1 MQLCCCRDRSKV
13 REQTPPSWT
22 PFRAIPT
29 WSLLNGDSPP
39 VVVHYRERSPA
50 GLRFSN
56 GNQGVVR
63 RSKNHY
69 IPSSRLFSVPAVNT
83 MSAIQE
89 FDLPA
94 RWTSLFQDKY
104 SEAVHNLSKMWPDE
118 ESLEVSYREVEGY
131 DHEFAQDILANP
143 ELHFDAA
150 NHALQDFM
158 LDIGAGNIMPF
169 VRIIHLP
176 QDQVRTVSQ
185 LRAADIDRLI
195 SIDAVTTKISGVRPR
210 LYNAVF
216 ECVACGHVMDK
227 QQPNEQELIEPL
239 ECSQIEGGC
248 GRPKRQTRFLL
259 RQQSSH
265 LINSQFIELQELPEQ
280 MKGGIQ
286 PERILCIAEQDLAGC
301 LNPGDRVK
309 ANGVLFIRSQ
319 RKGGKDTP
327 VFDIFLRIH
336 SLERQNI
343 PLEEIVI
350 SEEEENEIKDIAR
363 DPGVYDL
370 LTSSIAPS
378 IFGMERVKESL
389 MLQLFGGEAQVN
401 EDGTRNRGDI
411 HILLMGDPGVAKS
424 QLLHYMSTISPRGRF
439 ASGKSASAA
448 GLTAAAVQD
457 ATADGRWTLEAGALV
472 LADLGLAAIDEFD
485 KMNTSDRSSMH
496 EAMEQQT
503 ISVSKAGINASLRT
517 RCAVLAAANP
527 TSGRFQPVS
536 DVPFT
541 SQINLA
547 PPLISRF
554 DIIWLL
560 TDTPD
565 ENNDEKIAQH
575 IIKTRLQ
582 GSSELLVSEGKMPDP
597 TRASVAS
604 KSASKRNGKYATLPR
619 EVLRKYVAFA
629 KRNFHPKLNDE
640 ARDKI
645 VAYYVSTRKRGGEAS
660 DSVAISARSLEALS
674 RLAEASARI
683 RLTNVATL
691 EDAERA
697 IRLTETWR
705 HELMGENFDM
715 TDIESGKKGTVRN
728 QEKFILDTVS
738 VLQNETGQAA
748 DLLDVLT
755 EAERHDIPRAKAEDI
770 IDKLCREG
778 RMIRPA
784 GYTSL
789 QVV

>member
-1 MQLCCCRDRSKV
+1 MLFVANNFHKPLEV
-13 REQTPPSWT
+13 
-22 PFRAIPT
+22 
-29 WSLLNGDSPP
+29 
-39 VVVHYRERSPA
+39 
-50 GLRFSN
+50 
-56 GNQGVVR
+56 
-63 RSKNHY
+63 
-69 IPSSRLFSVPAVNT
+69 LFSVPAVST

-94 RWTSLFQDKY
+94 RWTSLLQDKY
-104 SEAVHNLSKMWPDE
+104 SEAIHNLAKMWPDE
-118 ESLEVSYREVEGY
+118 GSLEVSYREVEGY

-143 ELHFDAA
+143 EHHFRAA
-150 NHALQDFM
+150 NQALRQFL
-158 LDIGAGNIMPF
+158 LDAGEGNLMPF
-169 VRIIHLP
+169 VRVIHLP
-176 QDQVRTVSQ
+176 SDQVRTVSQ
-185 LRAADIDRLI
+185 LRADDIGRLI
-195 SIDAVTTKISGVRPR
+195 AIDAVTTKITGVRPR
-210 LYNAVF
+210 LYTAVF
-216 ECVACGHVMDK
+216 KCAACDHEMEIN
-227 QQPNEQELIEPL
+227 QPNEQELIEPI
-239 ECSQIEGGC
+239 ECLQIDGGC
-248 GRPKRQTRFLL
+248 GRPKRQTRFFLM
-259 RQQSSH
+259 QQESH
-265 LINSQFIELQELPEQ
+265 LINSQFVELQELPEQ

-286 PERILCIAEQDLAGC
+286 PERILCIGEQDLAGR

-343 PLEEIVI
+343 PLEEISI
-350 SEEEENEIKDIAR
+350 TEEEENEIKEIAR
-363 DPGVYDL
+363 SEDVYDL
-370 LTSSIAPS
+370 LTRSIAPS
-378 IFGMERVKESL
+378 IFGMERIKESL

-439 ASGKSASAA
+439 ASGQSASAA

-457 ATADGRWTLEAGALV
+457 AAADGRWTLEAGALV

-485 KMNTSDRSSMH
+485 KMNTADRSSMH
-496 EAMEQQT
+496 EAMEQQS
-503 ISVSKAGINASLRT
+503 ISISKAGINASLRT

-565 ENNDEKIAQH
+565 EQSDEKIASH
-575 IIKTRLQ
+575 IIDNRLK
-582 GSSELLVSEGKMPDP
+582 GSSELLVSEGTIPNPAKSTS
-597 TRASVAS
+597 TRKEAKKV
-604 KSASKRNGKYATLPR
+604 NGKYQILPR
-619 EVLRKYVAFA
+619 EILRKYVAYS
-629 KRNFHPKLNDE
+629 KRTFHPKLDPE
-640 ARDKI
+640 AKAKI
-645 VAYYVSTRKRGGEAS
+645 VAYYVQTRKQGGDS
-660 DSVAISARSLEALS
+660 DDSVAITARSLEALS

-683 RLTNVATL
+683 RLQEVATV
-691 EDAERA
+691 EDADRA
-697 IRLTETWR
+697 IRLTKTWR

-715 TDIESGKKGTVRN
+715 TTIESGKKSKVRN
-728 QEKFILDTVS
+728 QEKIIIDIVS
-738 VLQNETGQAA
+738 VLQNDAGTAA
-748 DLLDVLT
+748 NLLDVLT
-755 EAERHDIPRAKAEDI
+755 EAERRDIPRSKAEDI
-770 IDKLCREG
+770 IDKLCRDG
-778 RMIRPA
+778 RMMRPS
-784 GYTSL
+784 GYDTL

>member
-1 MQLCCCRDRSKV
+1 MFLYV
-13 REQTPPSWT
+13 
-22 PFRAIPT
+22 PT
-29 WSLLNGDSPP
+29 
-39 VVVHYRERSPA
+39 VMVM
-50 GLRFSN
+50 
-56 GNQGVVR
+56 
-63 RSKNHY
+63 
-69 IPSSRLFSVPAVNT
+69 SS
-83 MSAIQE
+83 IQE

-94 RWTSLFQDKY
+94 RWTSLLQDKY

-118 ESLEVSYREVEGY
+118 ESLDISYREVEGY

-143 ELHFDAA
+143 EHHFRAA
-150 NHALQDFM
+150 NQALRQFL
-158 LDIGAGNIMPF
+158 LDAGEGNLMPF
-169 VRIIHLP
+169 VRIVHLP
-176 QDQVRTVSQ
+176 SDQIRTVSQ
-185 LRAADIDRLI
+185 LRADDIGRLI
-195 SIDAVTTKISGVRPR
+195 AIDAVTTKISGVRPR
-210 LYNAVF
+210 LYSAVF
-216 ECVACGHVMDK
+216 ECLACGHTTELN
-227 QQPNEQELIEPL
+227 QPNEQELIEPL
-239 ECSQIEGGC
+239 ECSQIDGGC
-248 GRPKRQTRFLL
+248 GRPKRQTRFVL
-259 RQQSSH
+259 QQSASH
-265 LINSQFIELQELPEQ
+265 LINSQFVELQELPEQ

-286 PERILCIAEQDLAGC
+286 PERILCIGEQDLAGR

-343 PLEEIVI
+343 PLEEIII
-350 SEEEENEIKDIAR
+350 SEEEENEIKEVAR

-370 LTSSIAPS
+370 LTGSIAPS
-378 IFGMERVKESL
+378 IFGMERIKESL

-439 ASGKSASAA
+439 ASGQSSSAA

-457 ATADGRWTLEAGALV
+457 STADGRWTLEAGALV

-485 KMNTSDRSSMH
+485 KMNAVDRSSMH
-496 EAMEQQT
+496 EAMEQQS
-503 ISVSKAGINASLRT
+503 ISISKAGINASLRT

-554 DIIWLL
+554 DIIWLM
-560 TDTPD
+560 TDTP
-565 ENNDEKIAQH
+565 NPSSDEKIASH
-575 IIKTRLQ
+575 IIETRLK
-582 GSSELLVSEGKMPDP
+582 GSSELLVKEGTLPDP
-597 TRASVAS
+597 SRSTAKGSTA
-604 KSASKRNGKYATLPR
+604 KKINGKYEVLPR
-619 EVLRKYVAFA
+619 DFLRKYVAYA
-629 KRNFHPKLNDE
+629 KRKYHPKLNEE
-640 ARDKI
+640 AKAKI
-645 VAYYVSTRKRGGEAS
+645 VAYYVKTRTRGGDSE
-660 DSVAISARSLEALS
+660 DSVAITARSLEALS

-683 RLTNVATL
+683 RLSEFATV
-691 EDAERA
+691 EDAERS

-715 TDIESGKKGTVRN
+715 TTIESGKKGKVRN
-728 QEKFILDTVS
+728 QEKQMIDIVS
-738 VLQNETGQAA
+738 VLQNDAGTAA
-748 DLLDVLT
+748 NLLDVLT
-755 EAERHDIPRAKAEDI
+755 EAERRDIPRSKAEDI
-770 IDKLCREG
+770 IDKLCRDG
-778 RMIRPA
+778 RMMRPS
-784 GYTSL
+784 GYDTL

>member
-1 MQLCCCRDRSKV
+1 MFFLIRTAK
-13 REQTPPSWT
+13 
-22 PFRAIPT
+22 
-29 WSLLNGDSPP
+29 
-39 VVVHYRERSPA
+39 
-50 GLRFSN
+50 
-56 GNQGVVR
+56 
-63 RSKNHY
+63 
-69 IPSSRLFSVPAVNT
+69 T
-83 MSAIQE
+83 MAAIQE

-94 RWTSLFQDKY
+94 RWTSLLQDKY
-104 SEAVHNLSKMWPDE
+104 SEAIHNLSKMWPDE
-118 ESLEVSYREVEGY
+118 ESLDVSYREVEGY
-131 DHEFAQDILANP
+131 DHEFAQDILAKP

-150 NHALQDFM
+150 NQALQQFM

-176 QDQVRTVSQ
+176 PDQVRTVSQ

-195 SIDAVTTKISGVRPR
+195 AIDAVTTKISSVRPR
-210 LYNAVF
+210 LYTAVF
-216 ECVACGHVMDK
+216 ECVACGHVMDIK
-227 QQPNEQELIEPL
+227 QPNEQELIEPL

-259 RQQSSH
+259 QQQSSH

-286 PERILCIAEQDLAGC
+286 PERILCIAEQDLAGR

-343 PLEEIVI
+343 PLEEITI
-350 SEEEENEIKDIAR
+350 SEEEETEIREIAR

-401 EDGTRNRGDI
+401 DDGTRNRGDI

-439 ASGKSASAA
+439 ASGQSASAA

-485 KMNTSDRSSMH
+485 KMNSADRSSMH
-496 EAMEQQT
+496 EAMEQQS
-503 ISVSKAGINASLRT
+503 ISISKAGINASLRT

-565 ENNDEKIAQH
+565 ESSDEKIAQH
-575 IIKTRLQ
+575 IINNRLE
-582 GSSELLVSEGKMPDP
+582 GSSELLVSEGTLPDP
-597 TRASVAS
+597 TRAGAVKKSS
-604 KSASKRNGKYATLPR
+604 KKTNGKYTVLPR
-619 EVLRKYVAFA
+619 EVLRKYVAYA
-629 KRNFHPKLNDE
+629 KRNFHPKMNDE
-640 ARDKI
+640 ARDTI
-645 VAYYVSTRKRGGEAS
+645 VAYYVSTRKQGGEAA
-660 DSVAISARSLEALS
+660 DSVAITARSLEALS

-683 RLTNVATL
+683 RLSNIATL
-691 EDAERA
+691 DDAERA
-697 IRLTETWR
+697 IRLTKTWR

-715 TDIESGKKGTVRN
+715 TTIESGKKGTIRN
-728 QEKFILDTVS
+728 QEKFIIDTVS
-738 VLQNETGQAA
+738 TLQNDTGQAA
-748 DLLDVLT
+748 DLMDVLT
-755 EAERHDIPRAKAEDI
+755 EAERHDIPRSKAEDI

>member
-1 MQLCCCRDRSKV
+1 M
-13 REQTPPSWT
+13 
-22 PFRAIPT
+22 
-29 WSLLNGDSPP
+29 LL
-39 VVVHYRERSPA
+39 E
-50 GLRFSN
+50 
-56 GNQGVVR
+56 
-63 RSKNHY
+63 
-69 IPSSRLFSVPAVNT
+69 VPAVYT
-83 MSAIQE
+83 MSTIQE

-94 RWTSLFQDKY
+94 RWTSLLQDKY
-104 SEAVHNLSKMWPDE
+104 AEAVHNLSKMWPDE

-143 ELHFDAA
+143 ELHFRSANNALHQFLLDA
-150 NHALQDFM
+150 
-158 LDIGAGNIMPF
+158 GEGNIAPF
-169 VRIIHLP
+169 VRIVHLP
-176 QDQVRTVSQ
+176 SDQVRTVSQ
-185 LRAADIDRLI
+185 LRADDIGRLI
-195 SIDAVTTKISGVRPR
+195 AIDAVTTKITGVRPR
-210 LYNAVF
+210 LYKAVF
-216 ECVACGHVMDK
+216 ECVACGHVMDID
-227 QQPNEQELIEPL
+227 QPNEQELIEPL
-239 ECSQIEGGC
+239 ECSQIDGGC

-259 RQQSSH
+259 QQQSSQ

-286 PERILCIAEQDLAGC
+286 PERILCIGEQDLAGR

-343 PLEEIVI
+343 PLEEII
-350 SEEEENEIKDIAR
+350 ITEEEENEIKSIAR
-363 DPGVYDL
+363 DPEVYGL

-378 IFGMERVKESL
+378 IFGMNFIKESL
-389 MLQLFGGEAQVN
+389 MLQLFGGVAQIN

-439 ASGKSASAA
+439 ASGQSASAA

-485 KMNTSDRSSMH
+485 KMNTADRSSMH
-496 EAMEQQT
+496 EAMEQQS
-503 ISVSKAGINASLRT
+503 ISISKAGINASLRT

-547 PPLISRF
+547 PPLVSRF
-554 DIIWLL
+554 DVIWLI

-565 ENNDEKIAQH
+565 TAADEQIAKH
-575 IIKTRLQ
+575 IISNRVA
-582 GSSELLVSEGKMPDP
+582 GSSELLVKEGQLPDP
-597 TRASVAS
+597 SRATAVKTTEA
-604 KSASKRNGKYATLPR
+604 KVNGRYTVLPR
-619 EVLRKYVAFA
+619 DVLRKYVAYA
-629 KRNFHPKLNDE
+629 KRNHHPKLNDE
-640 ARDKI
+640 ARAAI
-645 VAYYVSTRKRGGEAS
+645 VDYYVSTRKQGGEAA
-660 DSVAISARSLEALS
+660 DSVAITARSLEALS

-683 RLTNVATL
+683 RLVNIATID
-691 EDAERA
+691 DAQRA
-697 IRLTETWR
+697 IRLTKLWR
-705 HELMGENFDM
+705 QDLMGEHFDE
-715 TDIESGKKGTVRN
+715 TDVYSGKKGKVRN
-728 QEKFILDTVS
+728 REKILLDIVS
-738 VLQNETGQAA
+738 TLQNDSGVSANFLE
-748 DLLDVLT
+748 VLT
-755 EAERHDIPRAKAEDI
+755 EAERNDIARSDAEDI
-770 IDKLCREG
+770 IEKLVRDG
-778 RMIRPA
+778 RMIRPS
-784 GYTSL
+784 GYDTL

>member
-1 MQLCCCRDRSKV
+1 MLS
-13 REQTPPSWT
+13 
-22 PFRAIPT
+22 FA
-29 WSLLNGDSPP
+29 
-39 VVVHYRERSPA
+39 
-50 GLRFSN
+50 
-56 GNQGVVR
+56 
-63 RSKNHY
+63 KNHY
-69 IPSSRLFSVPAVNT
+69 IASPMLFRVPAVNI

-94 RWTSLFQDKY
+94 RWTSLLQDKY
-104 SEAVHNLSKMWPDE
+104 SEAIHNLAKMWPDE
-118 ESLEVSYREVEGY
+118 GSLEVSYREVEGY

-143 ELHFDAA
+143 DHHFRAA
-150 NHALQDFM
+150 NQALRQFL
-158 LDIGAGNIMPF
+158 LDAGEGNLMPF
-169 VRIIHLP
+169 VRVIHLP
-176 QDQVRTVSQ
+176 SDQVRTVSQ
-185 LRAADIDRLI
+185 LRADDIGRLI
-195 SIDAVTTKISGVRPR
+195 AIDAVTTKITGVRPR
-210 LYNAVF
+210 LYTAVF
-216 ECVACGHVMDK
+216 KCAACDHEMDIN
-227 QQPNEQELIEPL
+227 QPNEQELIEPI
-239 ECSQIEGGC
+239 ECSQIDGGC
-248 GRPKRQTRFLL
+248 GRPKRQTRFFLM
-259 RQQSSH
+259 QQESH

-286 PERILCIAEQDLAGC
+286 PERILCIGEQDLAGR

-350 SEEEENEIKDIAR
+350 SEEEENEIKEIAR
-363 DPGVYDL
+363 SEDVYDL
-370 LTSSIAPS
+370 LTRSIAPS
-378 IFGMERVKESL
+378 IFGMERIKESL

-439 ASGKSASAA
+439 ASGQSASAA

-457 ATADGRWTLEAGALV
+457 AAADGRWTLEAGALV

-485 KMNTSDRSSMH
+485 KMNTADRSSMH
-496 EAMEQQT
+496 EAMEQQS
-503 ISVSKAGINASLRT
+503 ISISKAGINASLRT

-560 TDTPD
+560 TDAAD
-565 ENNDEKIAQH
+565 ESRDEKIASH
-575 IIKTRLQ
+575 IIENRLK
-582 GSSELLVSEGKMPDP
+582 GSSELLVKEGTIPDP
-597 TRASVAS
+597 AKSSSTRKEAKKVD
-604 KSASKRNGKYATLPR
+604 GKYTILPR
-619 EVLRKYVAFA
+619 EILRKYVAYS
-629 KRNFHPKLNDE
+629 KRTFHPKLDKE
-640 ARDKI
+640 AKEKI
-645 VAYYVSTRKRGGEAS
+645 VAYYVQTRKQGGES
-660 DSVAISARSLEALS
+660 EDSVAITARSLEALS

-683 RLTNVATL
+683 RLQETATA
-691 EDAERA
+691 EDADRA
-697 IRLTETWR
+697 IRLTKTWR
-705 HELMGENFDM
+705 HELMGENFDI
-715 TDIESGKKGTVRN
+715 TTIESGKKGKVRN
-728 QEKFILDTVS
+728 QEKIIIDIVS
-738 VLQNETGQAA
+738 VLQNDSGTSAN
-748 DLLDVLT
+748 LLDVLT
-755 EAERHDIPRAKAEDI
+755 EAERRDIPRSKAEDI
-770 IDKLCREG
+770 IDKLCRDG
-778 RMIRPA
+778 RMMRPS
-784 GYTSL
+784 GYDTL

>member
-1 MQLCCCRDRSKV
+1 MFLYV
-13 REQTPPSWT
+13 
-22 PFRAIPT
+22 PT
-29 WSLLNGDSPP
+29 
-39 VVVHYRERSPA
+39 VMVM
-50 GLRFSN
+50 
-56 GNQGVVR
+56 
-63 RSKNHY
+63 
-69 IPSSRLFSVPAVNT
+69 SS
-83 MSAIQE
+83 IQE

-94 RWTSLFQDKY
+94 RWTSLLQDKY

-118 ESLEVSYREVEGY
+118 ESLDVSYREVEGY

-143 ELHFDAA
+143 EHHFRAA
-150 NHALQDFM
+150 NQALRQFL
-158 LDIGAGNIMPF
+158 LDAGEGNLMPF
-169 VRIIHLP
+169 VRIVHLP
-176 QDQVRTVSQ
+176 SDQIRTVSQ
-185 LRAADIDRLI
+185 LRADDIGRLI
-195 SIDAVTTKISGVRPR
+195 AIDAVTTKISGVRPR
-210 LYNAVF
+210 LYSAVF
-216 ECVACGHVMDK
+216 ECLACGHTTELN
-227 QQPNEQELIEPL
+227 QPNEQELIEPL
-239 ECSQIEGGC
+239 ECSQIDGGC
-248 GRPKRQTRFLL
+248 GRPKRQTRFVL
-259 RQQSSH
+259 QQSASH
-265 LINSQFIELQELPEQ
+265 LINSQFVELQELPEQ

-286 PERILCIAEQDLAGC
+286 PERILCIGEQDLAGR

-343 PLEEIVI
+343 PLEEIII
-350 SEEEENEIKDIAR
+350 SEEEENEIKEVAR

-370 LTSSIAPS
+370 LTGSIAPS
-378 IFGMERVKESL
+378 IFGMERIKESL

-439 ASGKSASAA
+439 ASGQSSSAA

-457 ATADGRWTLEAGALV
+457 STADGRWTLEAGALV

-485 KMNTSDRSSMH
+485 KMNAVDRSSMH
-496 EAMEQQT
+496 EAMEQQS
-503 ISVSKAGINASLRT
+503 ISISKAGINASLRT

-554 DIIWLL
+554 DIIWLM
-560 TDTPD
+560 TDTP
-565 ENNDEKIAQH
+565 NPSSDEKIASH
-575 IIKTRLQ
+575 IIETRLK
-582 GSSELLVSEGKMPDP
+582 GSSELLVKEGTLPDP
-597 TRASVAS
+597 SRSTAKGSTA
-604 KSASKRNGKYATLPR
+604 KKINGKYEVLPR
-619 EVLRKYVAFA
+619 DFLRKYVAYA
-629 KRNFHPKLNDE
+629 KRKYHPKLNEE
-640 ARDKI
+640 AKAKI
-645 VAYYVSTRKRGGEAS
+645 VAYYVKTRTRGGDSE
-660 DSVAISARSLEALS
+660 DSVAITARSLEALS

-683 RLTNVATL
+683 RLSEFATV
-691 EDAERA
+691 EDAERS

-715 TDIESGKKGTVRN
+715 TTIESGKKGKVRN
-728 QEKFILDTVS
+728 QEKQMIDIVS
-738 VLQNETGQAA
+738 VLQNDAGTAA
-748 DLLDVLT
+748 NLLDVLT
-755 EAERHDIPRAKAEDI
+755 EAERRDIPRSKAEDI
-770 IDKLCREG
+770 IDKLCRDG
-778 RMIRPA
+778 RMMRPS
-784 GYTSL
+784 GYDTL

>member
-1 MQLCCCRDRSKV
+1 MGKGHPHGGNPRPALQGFFA
-13 REQTPPSWT
+13 
-22 PFRAIPT
+22 FRA
-29 WSLLNGDSPP
+29 SPHDA
-39 VVVHYRERSPA
+39 VIDENHALA
-50 GLRFSN
+50 GLRSSS
-56 GNQGVVR
+56 GNEGVHIIANNDYI
-63 RSKNHY
+63 RS
-69 IPSSRLFSVPAVNT
+69 PMLFSVPAVNT

-94 RWTSLFQDKY
+94 RWTSLLQDKY
-104 SEAVHNLSKMWPDE
+104 SEAIHNLAKMWPDE
-118 ESLEVSYREVEGY
+118 GSLEVSYREVEGY

-143 ELHFDAA
+143 DHHFRAA
-150 NHALQDFM
+150 NQALRQFL
-158 LDIGAGNIMPF
+158 LDAGEGNLMPF

-176 QDQVRTVSQ
+176 SDQVRTVSQ
-185 LRAADIDRLI
+185 LRADDIGRLI
-195 SIDAVTTKISGVRPR
+195 AIDAVTTKITGVRPR
-210 LYNAVF
+210 LYTAVF
-216 ECVACGHVMDK
+216 KCAACDHEMEIN
-227 QQPNEQELIEPL
+227 QPNEQELIEPI
-239 ECSQIEGGC
+239 ECIQIDGGC
-248 GRPKRQTRFLL
+248 GRPKRQTRFFLM
-259 RQQSSH
+259 QQESH

-286 PERILCIAEQDLAGC
+286 PERILCIGEQDLAGR

-350 SEEEENEIKDIAR
+350 SEEEETEIKEIAR
-363 DPGVYDL
+363 SEDVYEL
-370 LTSSIAPS
+370 LTRSIAPS
-378 IFGMERVKESL
+378 IFGMERIKESL

-439 ASGKSASAA
+439 ASGQSASAA

-457 ATADGRWTLEAGALV
+457 AAADGRWTLEAGALV

-485 KMNTSDRSSMH
+485 KMNTADRSSMH
-496 EAMEQQT
+496 EAMEQQS
-503 ISVSKAGINASLRT
+503 ISISKAGINASLRT

-560 TDTPD
+560 TDTPN
-565 ENNDEKIAQH
+565 EQSDEKIASH
-575 IIKTRLQ
+575 IIDNRLK
-582 GSSELLVSEGKMPDP
+582 GSSELLVNEGTIPNPAKA
-597 TRASVAS
+597 TSTS
-604 KSASKRNGKYATLPR
+604 KEAKKVDGKYQILPR
-619 EVLRKYVAFA
+619 DILRKYVAYS
-629 KRNFHPKLNDE
+629 KRTFHPKLDAE
-640 ARDKI
+640 AKAKI
-645 VAYYVSTRKRGGEAS
+645 VAYYVQTRKQGGDSE
-660 DSVAISARSLEALS
+660 DSVAITARSLEALS

-683 RLTNVATL
+683 RLQEVATV
-691 EDAERA
+691 EDADRA
-697 IRLTETWR
+697 IRLTKTWR

-715 TDIESGKKGTVRN
+715 TTIESGKKGKVRN
-728 QEKFILDTVS
+728 QEKVIIDIVS
-738 VLQNETGQAA
+738 VLQNDLGTAA
-748 DLLDVLT
+748 NLLDVLT
-755 EAERHDIPRAKAEDI
+755 ETERRDIPRGKAEDI
-770 IDKLCREG
+770 IDKLCRDG
-778 RMIRPA
+778 RMMRPS
-784 GYTSL
+784 GYDTL

>member
-1 MQLCCCRDRSKV
+1 MLFVANNFHKPLEV
-13 REQTPPSWT
+13 
-22 PFRAIPT
+22 
-29 WSLLNGDSPP
+29 
-39 VVVHYRERSPA
+39 
-50 GLRFSN
+50 
-56 GNQGVVR
+56 
-63 RSKNHY
+63 
-69 IPSSRLFSVPAVNT
+69 LFSVPAVST

-94 RWTSLFQDKY
+94 RWTSLLQDKY
-104 SEAVHNLSKMWPDE
+104 SEAIHNLAKMWPDE
-118 ESLEVSYREVEGY
+118 GSLEVSYREVEGY

-143 ELHFDAA
+143 EHHFRAA
-150 NHALQDFM
+150 NQALRQFL
-158 LDIGAGNIMPF
+158 LDAGEGNLMPF
-169 VRIIHLP
+169 VRVIHLP
-176 QDQVRTVSQ
+176 SDQIRTVSQ
-185 LRAADIDRLI
+185 LRADDIGRLI
-195 SIDAVTTKISGVRPR
+195 AIDAVTTKITGVRPR
-210 LYNAVF
+210 LYTAVF
-216 ECVACGHVMDK
+216 KCAACDHEMEIN
-227 QQPNEQELIEPL
+227 QPNEQELIEPI
-239 ECSQIEGGC
+239 ECLQIDGGC
-248 GRPKRQTRFLL
+248 GRPKRQTRFFLM
-259 RQQSSH
+259 QQESH
-265 LINSQFIELQELPEQ
+265 LINSQFVELQELPEQ

-286 PERILCIAEQDLAGC
+286 PERILCIGEQDLAGR

-343 PLEEIVI
+343 PLEEISI
-350 SEEEENEIKDIAR
+350 TEEEENEIKEIAR
-363 DPGVYDL
+363 SEDVYDL
-370 LTSSIAPS
+370 LTRSIAPS
-378 IFGMERVKESL
+378 IFGMERIKESL

-439 ASGKSASAA
+439 ASGQSASAA

-457 ATADGRWTLEAGALV
+457 AAADGRWTLEAGALV

-485 KMNTSDRSSMH
+485 KMNTADRSSMH
-496 EAMEQQT
+496 EAMEQQS
-503 ISVSKAGINASLRT
+503 ISISKAGINASLRT

-565 ENNDEKIAQH
+565 EQSDEKIASH
-575 IIKTRLQ
+575 IIDNRLK
-582 GSSELLVSEGKMPDP
+582 GSSELLVSEGTIPNPAKSTS
-597 TRASVAS
+597 TRKEAKKV
-604 KSASKRNGKYATLPR
+604 NGKYQILPR
-619 EVLRKYVAFA
+619 EILRKYVAYS
-629 KRNFHPKLNDE
+629 KRTFHPKLDPE
-640 ARDKI
+640 AKAKI
-645 VAYYVSTRKRGGEAS
+645 VAYYVQTRKQGGDS
-660 DSVAISARSLEALS
+660 DDSVAITARSLEALS

-683 RLTNVATL
+683 RLQEVATV
-691 EDAERA
+691 EDADRA
-697 IRLTETWR
+697 IRLTKTWR

-715 TDIESGKKGTVRN
+715 TTIESGKKSKVRN
-728 QEKFILDTVS
+728 QEKIIIDIVS
-738 VLQNETGQAA
+738 VLQNDAGTAA
-748 DLLDVLT
+748 NLLDVLT
-755 EAERHDIPRAKAEDI
+755 EAERRDIPRSKAEDI
-770 IDKLCREG
+770 IDKLCRDG
-778 RMIRPA
+778 RMMRPS
-784 GYTSL
+784 GYDTL